1 MQLTWIPRP
10 PMELSMHDQTR
21 SVYQVLAG
29 AFAGAMLMYYL
40 DPQQGRRRRALVR
53 DKVVAVSN
61 DTVEIARGQGQRV
74 VDKVQGVAAAT
85 RARFG
90 RSDEPLGEDSLQER
104 VRTCLGRVAE
114 HPNAIQVEIAGSTVR
129 LSGDVLASDA
139 RHVVKAVERVRGIE
153 RVDNGMTV
161 HETGDGVPSL
171 QGEPG
176 RRNGGWRMPM
186 WSMLALA
193 APVAVLAIAAT
204 PAARRMNWADR
215 WSIPRRFGAARR
227 FDAPREFAER
237 SARRVKDYL
246 SELRAS

>member
-1 MQLTWIPRP
+1 MQPLANFPP
-10 PMELSMHDQTR
+10 PMELSMDDQTR

-61 DTVEIARGQGQRV
+61 DTVGIARDQGQRV
-74 VDKVQGVAAAT
+74 ANKVQGVVAAS

-90 RSDEPLGEDSLQER
+90 RSDEPMDEQALQER

-114 HPNAIQVEIAGSTVR
+114 HPAAIDVQITGAAVR

-139 RHVVKAVERVRGIE
+139 RHVVKAVERVRGVE
-153 RVDNGMTV
+153 RVENGMTV
-161 HETGDGVPSL
+161 HETAEGVPSL

-176 RRNGGWRMPM
+176 RRNGGWRLPM
-186 WSMLALA
+186 WSVIALA
-193 APVAVLAIAAT
+193 APVAVLAVAAT
-204 PAARRMNWADR
+204 PAARRMNWGGR
-215 WSIPRRFGAARR
+215 WSIPFRPARR

-246 SELRAS
+246 NELRTS